1 MKRYMSMFLALVMCI
16 SLCACGGQQDN
27 NEKIAEA
34 LQKNWKY
41 EAILELPTEPA
52 VMPIQYTFQDGTVVG
67 KMNLGGEDPAND
79 VALIRASGTYEI
91 ADKKIILNWTE
102 YTVLLPW
109 PRDLDNELNY
119 SFEKGTLHLFS
130 EDNIELV
137 QG

>member
-1 MKRYMSMFLALVMCI
+1 MKKSISWFLLLVMCI

-34 LQKNWKY
+34 LQTDWKY
-41 EAILELPTEPA
+41 EAMLELSTESA
-52 VMPIQYTFQDGTVVG
+52 VMPIQYTFQNGTVIG
-67 KMNLGGEDPAND
+67 KMNLGGEDPAYEA
-79 VALIRASGTYEI
+79 ALIRASGTYEI
-91 ADKKIILNWTE
+91 ADGKIILNWTE

>member
-1 MKRYMSMFLALVMCI
+1 MKKSISWFLLLVMCI

-34 LQKNWKY
+34 LQTDWKY
-41 EAILELPTEPA
+41 EAMLELPTEPA
-52 VMPIQYTFQDGTVVG
+52 VMPIQYTFQDGTVIG
-67 KMNLGGEDPAND
+67 KMNLGAEDPTYEA
-79 VALIRASGTYEI
+79 ALIRASGTYEI
-91 ADKKIILNWTE
+91 VDGKIILNWTE

-109 PRDLDNELNY
+109 PRDLDNELAY

>member
-34 LQKNWKY
+34 LQKDWKY

-109 PRDLDNELNY
+109 PRDLDNELTY

>member
-34 LQKNWKY
+34 LQKDWKY

-91 ADKKIILNWTE
+91 ADKK
-102 YTVLLPW
+102 
-109 PRDLDNELNY
+109 
-119 SFEKGTLHLFS
+119 
-130 EDNIELV
+130 
-137 QG
+137 